1 MPCTAFPGEAQPRK
15 ALCFLGPKFDGA
27 GSVGTLGSIGMKSAA
42 VAFFFSILLTVG
54 CTTTIPKPVD
64 LTAHLSEEDAEELHN
79 LVEWADDVQV
89 YALGDYVIIA
99 PASNP
104 GPRIH
109 LLREGKLFILID
121 HNSLGLPKDRGVV
134 LNFFKNERVFLTDL
148 GSDVIISE
156 TMNEKINRNPRVNLS
171 DFDGDGV
178 YDRLSYSAFDQDGK
192 LTVDVADFNLDGQPD
207 LRTVYD
213 DSKSKVYA
221 WIGDRWQRVEKRGH
235 KRCAFVGETC
245 KFIKFKG
252 DTWVFVE

>member
-1 MPCTAFPGEAQPRK
+1 MGSKLVGMGPVDR
-15 ALCFLGPKFDGA
+15 LGG
-27 GSVGTLGSIGMKSAA
+27 IGMKSAA

-109 LLREGKLFILID
+109 LLREGELFFLID
-121 HNSLGLPKDRGVV
+121 HNPLGLPRDGGVV
-134 LNFFKNERVFLTDL
+134 LNLFKNERVFLMDL
-148 GSDVIISE
+148 GSSVIISE
-156 TMNEKINRNPRVNLS
+156 TINEKINRTPRVSLS

-178 YDRLSYSAFDQDGK
+178 YDRLFYSAFDQDGK

-207 LRTVYD
+207 LRTVYE